1 MGSEETDI
9 TDAYIAGYERGKD
22 SVMEALQQVQAERDK
37 MKAAIM
43 EVVVPLEALLMADR
57 MRPYDFSD
65 SLRSELRS
73 AAVSVRKAITGQH

>member
-1 MGSEETDI
+1 MGLDEKDLLS
-9 TDAYIAGYERGKD
+9 AYMAGQERGKD

>member
-22 SVMEALQQVQAERDK
+22 SVMEALRKVQAERDK

>member
-1 MGSEETDI
+1 MGLDEKDLLS
-9 TDAYIAGYERGKD
+9 AYMAGQERGKD
-22 SVMEALQQVQAERDK
+22 SVMEALHQVQAERDK

-65 SLRSELRS
+65 SLRSDLRS
-73 AAVSVRKAITGQH
+73 SVATVRQALTGKH